1 MIKTIFLAPPGA
13 GKGTQAKK
21 LADKTGAV
29 HLSTGDI
36 LRAAVDNGTPAG
48 LEAKPYMNAGGLA
61 PDEIVI
67 QIIQDSLNSSSEKGW
82 ILDGF
87 PRNVEQ
93 AIALET
99 ILDEM
104 GQKDYSVIFFDVS
117 DDVLIQRITGR
128 HEEFGRKD
136 DHPDVVPKRLE
147 VYREKTAPL
156 IEFYEKRG
164 VLKKIDGDRSVD
176 DIFDELLGL
185 LQKVD
190 LVN

>member
-1 MIKTIFLAPPGA
+1 MTKTIFLAPPGA

-36 LRAAVDNGTPAG
+36 LREAVENGTPAG
-48 LEAKPYMNAGGLA
+48 LKAKEYMDAGKLA
-61 PDEIVI
+61 PDDIVI
-67 QIIQDSLNSSSEKGW
+67 QIIQDSLKASSEKGW

-93 AIALET
+93 ATALEA
-99 ILDEM
+99 ILNEM

-117 DDVLIQRITGR
+117 DDVLLQRITGR
-128 HEEFGRKD
+128 YEEFGRED

-164 VLKKIDGDRSVD
+164 VLRKINGERSVD
-176 DIFDELLGL
+176 NIFDELESL
-185 LQKVD
+185 LEKAGT
-190 LVN
+190 